1 MIFLLGEESQV
12 SLEQFEILRGVSRKT
27 PRFQFTYN
35 YFVYYSYAKTLFP
48 THIAVSKYL
57 QLQQHTMFT
66 QIIIYRKYFFCILMT
81 SSLIL

>member
-35 YFVYYSYAKTLFP
+35 YFVYYSYAKTLSQN
-48 THIAVSKYL
+48 TLLCQNICNYNSTQCL
-57 QLQQHTMFT
+57 Q
-66 QIIIYRKYFFCILMT
+66 K
-81 SSLIL
+81 